1 MAKRRA
7 VKKPA
12 EATATND
19 GAEPML
25 ITLAEQLGSF
35 LGGLQRKAD
44 VLMEGESVQQQL
56 TLIRDGA
63 TQLLER
69 VNQASESVRKS
80 AAKVATSVKSSVAS
94 AGKSAPPAPP
104 APMRRSRGAVDA
116 PGKKHRKPPPQEK
129 IDRHMG
135 EPVGK
140 KMGQKSMKNRMR
152 SGRG

>member
-1 MAKRRA
+1 MAKRKA
-7 VKKPA
+7 AKKPA
-12 EATATND
+12 ELTMTND
-19 GAEPML
+19 SAEPML

-94 AGKSAPPAPP
+94 AGKSAPPAP
-104 APMRRSRGAVDA
+104 MRRSRGAVDA

>member
-1 MAKRRA
+1 MAKRRV

-12 EATATND
+12 AVTETND

-35 LGGLQRKAD
+35 LGRLQGKAD
-44 VLMEGESVQQQL
+44 VLMESESVQHQVG
-56 TLIRDGA
+56 LIRDGA

-80 AAKVATSVKSSVAS
+80 AAKVATSVKSSVAP

-104 APMRRSRGAVDA
+104 APKRSRGAVDA

-129 IDRHMG
+129 IARHMG

-140 KMGQKSMKNRMR
+140 QMGQKSMKNRMR

>member
-1 MAKRRA
+1 MAKRKA
-7 VKKPA
+7 AKKPA
-12 EATATND
+12 AVAATKD
-19 GAEPML
+19 SAEPML

-35 LGGLQRKAD
+35 LGGLQRQAD
-44 VLMEGESVQQQL
+44 VLMENESVQHQV

-80 AAKVATSVKSSVAS
+80 AAKAATSVKSSIAS
-94 AGKSAPPAPP
+94 AGKSAPP

-140 KMGQKSMKNRMR
+140 QMGQKSMKNRMR

>member
-12 EATATND
+12 EVTETND

-104 APMRRSRGAVDA
+104 APKRSRGAVDA

-129 IDRHMG
+129 IARHMG

-140 KMGQKSMKNRMR
+140 QMGQKSMKNRMR

>member
-1 MAKRRA
+1 MAKRKA
-7 VKKPA
+7 AKKPA
-12 EATATND
+12 EVTATNG

-44 VLMEGESVQQQL
+44 GLMEGESVQQQL

-80 AAKVATSVKSSVAS
+80 AAKAATSVKSSVAS
-94 AGKSAPPAPP
+94 AGKSAPPAPV
-104 APMRRSRGAVDA
+104 RRSRGPVDA

-129 IDRHMG
+129 FDRHMG

-140 KMGQKSMKNRMR
+140 QMGQKSMKNRMR

>member
-1 MAKRRA
+1 MAKRKA
-7 VKKPA
+7 AKKPA
-12 EATATND
+12 GLTMTND
-19 GAEPML
+19 SAEPML

-80 AAKVATSVKSSVAS
+80 AAKAATSVKSSVAS

-140 KMGQKSMKNRMR
+140 QMGQKSMKNRMR